1 MHVRDTVIRR
11 SRCRSFFLLACRYV
25 PWSRLKVAGRWLA
38 GYFEPSSFLQER
50 LSRGAWGVGEDEG
63 GLLVMNGMY
72 TCILGFV
79 WLVVVGVRD

>member
-11 SRCRSFFLLACRYV
+11 SRCRSLLLLACRYV
-25 PWSRLKVAGRWLA
+25 SSQGSWEVASWLFRALLVPSGAPLPWGLR
-38 GYFEPSSFLQER
+38 
-50 LSRGAWGVGEDEG
+50 GEDEG

-79 WLVVVGVRD
+79 WLVVVGGRD

>member
-1 MHVRDTVIRR
+1 MRVGT
-11 SRCRSFFLLACRYV
+11 
-25 PWSRLKVAGRWLA
+25 SRLEVAGRWWLA

-50 LSRGAWGVGEDEG
+50 LSRGAWKGEDEG

-79 WLVVVGVRD
+79 WLVVVGGRD